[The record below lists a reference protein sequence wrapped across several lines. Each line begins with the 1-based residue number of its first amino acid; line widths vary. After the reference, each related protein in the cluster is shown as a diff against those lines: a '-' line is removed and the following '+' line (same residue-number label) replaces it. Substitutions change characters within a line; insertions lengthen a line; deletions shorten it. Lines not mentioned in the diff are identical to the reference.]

1 MKESKNRSFAS
12 RFNQQNNKITKSNIR
27 LLDKLEKVK
36 PFARYTSFSHHEEKD
51 KESFL
56 RPFEKKRVIQTEK
69 ENSRIF
75 HKMRSVSSSLN
86 RDKLLKDYAKSQQIK
101 SRITRY
107 ANQNNKIEL
116 K

>member
-1 MKESKNRSFAS
+1 
-12 RFNQQNNKITKSNIR
+12 
-27 LLDKLEKVK
+27 
-36 PFARYTSFSHHEEKD
+36 
-51 KESFL
+51 
-56 RPFEKKRVIQTEK
+56 
-69 ENSRIF
+69 
-75 HKMRSVSSSLN
+75 MRSVSSSLN